1 MIVFVIR
8 RYNDVDH
15 LVPIIYGIA
24 KDTNK
29 NILVICQNPHYD
41 IGNDFRLQFL
51 QDIYDVTVKYAFNAF
66 TPSLAHRILAKLTC
80 GSYHF
85 QRKDGFSI
93 ASFARNLLSKFY
105 YKYFDRYIFENWV
118 VNKYFG
124 EEWAYAFLKKT
135 NASIIV
141 FDFAKGR
148 QYITN
153 ALFSAAKK
161 LGIITI
167 AVPPGAMMWDV
178 RLRGLDSF
186 DSQEMPDYDF
196 YMMQHEF
203 RKRVSIGMGGPPEK
217 MVTLGIPR
225 YCEEWQE
232 ILYNIT
238 PATISAEE
246 RKPGELRVL
255 YIDRRAQHGMDE
267 SSLLETIK
275 KVSALDF
282 VRLLIKPH
290 TRTNHLRVAE
300 LARYARITPDISSVE
315 LIKWADVVIGTTSSI
330 LLEALIQ
337 NKTVLIMKYLCE
349 LDLIIDEMK
358 ACWRIDN
365 EDELLD
371 ALREINS
378 GRRTKPYRE
387 EDVNAF
393 LKHLV
398 YADEEGRDVLEGY
411 KNFILANEK
420 LLSS

>member
-51 QDIYDVTVKYAFNAF
+51 KDRYGVRVKYAFNAHM
-66 TPSLAHRILAKLTC
+66 PSLTHKILAKLTC

-85 QRKDGFSI
+85 KNKNGGS
-93 ASFARNLLSKFY
+93 AAKFFYYIISRMY
-105 YKYFDRYIFENWV
+105 YKYFDNYIFQNLI
-118 VNKYFG
+118 VNNYFG
-124 EEWAYAFLKKT
+124 EKWAYDFLKGQRVT
-135 NASIIV
+135 VII

-167 AVPPGAMMWDV
+167 AVPHGAGMWDL
-178 RLRGLDSF
+178 RLLGHNSF
-186 DSQEMPDYDF
+186 DSQELPDYDV

-203 RKRVSIGMGGPPEK
+203 RKRVSIQMGVPAEK
-217 MVTLGIPR
+217 TAALGIPR
-225 YCEEWQE
+225 FCNEWQE
-232 ILYNIT
+232 ILYDIT
-238 PATISAEE
+238 PVTISGEE
-246 RKPGELRVL
+246 REPGELRVL
-255 YIDRRAQHGMDE
+255 YIDRRARHGMDE
-267 SSLLETIK
+267 LSLLETIK

-282 VRLLIKPH
+282 ARLLIKPH

-300 LARYARITPDISSVE
+300 LAKYARITPDISSVE

-337 NKTVLIMKYLCE
+337 KKTVLLLKYLCD

-358 ACWRIDN
+358 ACLRIDS
-365 EDELLD
+365 EDELVD
-371 ALREINS
+371 TLREINS
-378 GRRTKPYRE
+378 GRRTNPYRE
-387 EDVNAF
+387 EDVNAL

-398 YADEEGRDVLEGY
+398 YADEEERDVLKAY
-411 KNFILANEK
+411 KDFILGKEK
-420 LLSS
+420 IWRV

>member
-8 RYNDVDH
+8 RYNDIDH
-15 LVPIIYGIA
+15 LVPMIYKIA

-41 IGNDFRLQFL
+41 IANDFRLQFL
-51 QDIYDVTVKYAFNAF
+51 QDRYGVRTKYAFNAY
-66 TPSLAHRILAKLTC
+66 TPSLVHRILAKLTC

-85 QRKDGFSI
+85 KSENGFSV
-93 ASFARNLLSKFY
+93 ANFTQGLLSKFY
-105 YKYFDRYIFENWV
+105 YKYLDRYIFDNWI
-118 VNKYFG
+118 VNRYFD
-124 EEWAYAFLKKT
+124 EKWAYAFLKREGAT
-135 NASIIV
+135 IIV

-153 ALFSAAKK
+153 ALFLAAKK
-161 LGIITI
+161 LEIITI

-178 RLRGLDSF
+178 RLRGLTSF
-186 DSQEMPDYDF
+186 ESQEMPDYDF

-238 PATISAEE
+238 PAIISSEE
-246 RKPGELRVL
+246 RDPGELRVL

-267 SSLLETIK
+267 LRLLETIK

-300 LARYARITPDISSVE
+300 LAGYARITPDISSVE

-337 NKTVLIMKYLCE
+337 KKTVLVLKYLCE
-349 LDLIIDEMK
+349 FDLIIEEMK
-358 ACWRIDN
+358 ACWRIDS

-378 GRRTKPYRE
+378 GGRTKPYRE
-387 EDVNAF
+387 EDVDA
-393 LKHLV
+393 LLQHLV
-398 YADEEGRDVLEGY
+398 YADEEGRDVLKGY
-411 KNFILANEK
+411 KDFILAKEK
-420 LLSS
+420 LSRS